1 MGRKRELKQITC
13 TLEKDV
19 VATVRNVVEKY
30 NLNSMNSFIND
41 CVKFSMDNL
50 EIMMTTDEDWIRI
63 KQFFISGL

>member
-1 MGRKRELKQITC
+1 MAKKGELKQITC

-19 VATVRNVVEKY
+19 VATVRKVVEQY
-30 NLNSMNSFIND
+30 GLFSMSSFIND

-50 EIMMTTDEDWIRI
+50 EVMMENDEDWIRI

>member
-1 MGRKRELKQITC
+1 MSKKGELKQITC

-19 VATVRNVVEKY
+19 VAMVRKIVGQY
-30 NLNSMNSFIND
+30 DLLSMSSFIND

-50 EIMMTTDEDWIRI
+50 EVMMETDEEWIRI

>member
-1 MGRKRELKQITC
+1 MAKKGELKQITC

-19 VATVRNVVEKY
+19 VAMVRKVVKQYE
-30 NLNSMNSFIND
+30 LFSMSSFIND

-50 EIMMTTDEDWIRI
+50 EVMMENDEDWIRI

>member
-1 MGRKRELKQITC
+1 MSKKGELKQITC

-19 VATVRNVVEKY
+19 VAMVRKIVGQCD
-30 NLNSMNSFIND
+30 LFSMSSFIND

-50 EIMMTTDEDWIRI
+50 EVMMETDEEWIRI

>member
-1 MGRKRELKQITC
+1 MGKKGELKQITC

-30 NLNSMNSFIND
+30 DLDSMSSFINE
-41 CVKFSMDNL
+41 CVKFSMNNL
-50 EIMMTTDEDWIRI
+50 EVMMTTDEEWIRI

>member
-1 MGRKRELKQITC
+1 MSKKGELKQITC

-19 VATVRNVVEKY
+19 VAMVRKIVGQY
-30 NLNSMNSFIND
+30 DLFSMSSFIID

-50 EIMMTTDEDWIRI
+50 EVMMESDEEWIRI

>member
-1 MGRKRELKQITC
+1 MAKKGELKQITC

-19 VATVRNVVEKY
+19 VATVRKVVKQY
-30 NLNSMNSFIND
+30 GLFSMSGFIND

-50 EIMMTTDEDWIRI
+50 EVMMKNDEDWIRI

>member
-1 MGRKRELKQITC
+1 MSKKGELKQITC

-19 VATVRNVVEKY
+19 VAMARKIVGQY
-30 NLNSMNSFIND
+30 DLFSMSSFIND

-50 EIMMTTDEDWIRI
+50 EVMMETDEEWIRI